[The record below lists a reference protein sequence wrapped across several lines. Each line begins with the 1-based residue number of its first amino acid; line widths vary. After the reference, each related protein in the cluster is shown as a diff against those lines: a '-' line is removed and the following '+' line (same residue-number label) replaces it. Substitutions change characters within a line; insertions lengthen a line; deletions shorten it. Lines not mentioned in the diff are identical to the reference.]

1 MYGSNPN
8 VHWQMV
14 GKEGV
19 YIYIYIYTHTH
30 TLPSNTVEYY
40 SAIKRMKYC
49 YLQQHEWTWGTLCKW
64 NKSDKAHT
72 VWHHLYVTSKKYNKL
87 VNEKRSRLI
96 DILNKLVVASGERDE
111 GRLQY
116 GSWGGGEELLW
127 DYMKSCVWN
136 FWKLW
141 GTIEF
146 N

>member
-1 MYGSNPN
+1 MNELGEHY
-8 VHWQMV
+8 
-14 GKEGV
+14 
-19 YIYIYIYTHTH
+19 
-30 TLPSNTVEYY
+30 
-40 SAIKRMKYC
+40 A
-49 YLQQHEWTWGTLCKW
+49 KW

-96 DILNKLVVASGERDE
+96 DILNKLVVASGEREE